1 MRRRGQSLVQG
12 LSIAAVVLL
21 GQPRAS
27 LAQTTA
33 SSFMQL
39 AKQSLA
45 PLDGS
50 LRVPGLK
57 AEVEVLRDRWGV
69 PHIYAKNMD
78 DLFFAQ
84 GYVQAQD
91 RLWQMEMWRR
101 IGDGTL
107 AEVLGPSAVKRDR
120 QARLLMYRGPFD
132 DAEFTSYHPEGK
144 RIFEAF
150 ARGVNAFI
158 AQSADNLPVEFK
170 LTGIKP
176 QPWTARTPLLRRTTM
191 GAAAGELRLARQ
203 VAELGIDEWNR
214 RNHPV
219 PYRVLTIP
227 RGLDVGLIT
236 PEVIAAAAG
245 AADPGELRGALPKPP
260 MLPQYQSW
268 ADAATSQNLGA
279 FEDSPGSNNW
289 VINGSKSK
297 SGKVLLAGD
306 PHRQVTNPSLRY
318 LVHLDA
324 PGWSVTGAT
333 EPMLPGVLFG
343 HNSQIGWALTIV
355 GTDQGD
361 VFVNEV
367 NPANRNQI
375 RWKGGWEN
383 LRVVRDTIRVKGAAP
398 EIVELKFSRHGPVFH
413 EDTVNHLNYAY
424 RSVDN
429 EPGSAGY
436 LGALKLDQVTNCR
449 DFLTE
454 VLARFKAPTE
464 NMVCGDDGGN
474 ISWMAAALSPKR
486 SGGWDGRLPV
496 PGSGDYQWAGFR
508 DDLPR
513 EYNPARG
520 FINTA
525 NHDIHPP
532 GFDPPLFFKN
542 GDFPRYE
549 RIHQLL
555 SAGNRFSVEDFE
567 RMQHDTYWAAA
578 ADRQALVRGWTGATP
593 DLETARALVAGW
605 DRFYDRP
612 SVAASIY
619 DVWNRRLAANRVVA
633 SMPRPERDSLAQRS
647 LREAL
652 DSLSSTF
659 GTPWAQVNWGRI
671 NRSEFPHPFVKAYD
685 IPTVERRGGAGTVA
699 AFGASI
705 RQITD
710 FSDYDRSVQMNT
722 PGQSGQPGS
731 PYYGDLARSSADAV
745 YFPQMWTRPAVES
758 VVAHRLKLV
767 PGSK

>member
-1 MRRRGQSLVQG
+1 MRSRGQGLVQG
-12 LSIAAVVLL
+12 LLLASAALASL
-21 GQPRAS
+21 AHTASAQTSASSFTQLAKAS
-27 LAQTTA
+27 LAQ
-33 SSFMQL
+33 
-39 AKQSLA
+39 
-45 PLDGS
+45 LDGT
-50 LRVPGLK
+50 LRTPGLT
-57 AEVEVLRDRWGV
+57 ADVEVLRDRWGV

-101 IGDGTL
+101 VGDGTL
-107 AEVLGPSAVKRDR
+107 AEVIGPSAVARDR

-132 DAEFTSYHPEGK
+132 DTEFTSYHPDGK

-158 AQSADNLPVEFK
+158 AQSANNLPVEFK

-176 QPWTARTPLLRRTTM
+176 QPWTARTPLLRRTTS
-191 GAAAGELRLARQ
+191 GAAVAELRLARQ

-214 RNHPV
+214 RNHPT

-227 RGLDVGLIT
+227 RGLNLNVIT
-236 PEVIAAAAG
+236 PAVITAASG
-245 AADPGELRGALPKPP
+245 GMDQADLRGGLPKPAL
-260 MLPQYQSW
+260 LPQYQGW
-268 ADAATSQNLGA
+268 TDASTSENLGA
-279 FEDSPGSNNW
+279 FENSPGSNNW
-289 VINGSKSK
+289 VVNGSKTK

-318 LVHLDA
+318 LVHLNA

-343 HNSQIGWALTIV
+343 HNNNIGWALTIV

-367 NPANRNQI
+367 NPANRNQVK
-375 RWKGGWEN
+375 WKGAWEN
-383 LRVVRDTIRVKGAAP
+383 LRVVKDTIRVKCAAP
-398 EIVELKFSRHGPVFH
+398 SIVELKFSRNGPVFY
-413 EDTVNHLNYAY
+413 EDTVNHLDYAY
-424 RSVDN
+424 RAVDN
-429 EPGSAGY
+429 EAGSAGY

-496 PGSGDYQWAGFR
+496 SGSGDYEWAGFR

-525 NHDIHPP
+525 NHDIHPA
-532 GFDPPLFFKN
+532 GFDPPLFFKT

-549 RIHQLL
+549 RIYQLL
-555 SAGNRFSVEDFE
+555 SAGNSFTVEDFQ
-567 RMQHDTYWAAA
+567 RMQHDTYWSAGAA
-578 ADRQALVRGWTGATP
+578 RQALARGWTGATP
-593 DLETARALVAGW
+593 ELETARALVAGW
-605 DRFYDRP
+605 DRFYERP
-612 SVAASIY
+612 SVAASVY
-619 DVWNRRLAANRVVA
+619 DVWNRRLVAHAVAA
-633 SMPRPERDSLAQRS
+633 SMAKTDRDSLAQLS

-652 DSLSSTF
+652 DSLSSSY
-659 GTPWAQVNWGRI
+659 GTSWMLVNWGKI
-671 NRSEFPHPFVKAYD
+671 NRSEFPHQFVKAFD

-699 AFGASI
+699 AFGATI

-710 FSDYDRSVQMNT
+710 FSNYDRSVQMNT

-731 PYYGDLARSSADAV
+731 PYYGNLAQSSADAV
-745 YFPQMWTRPAVES
+745 YFPQMWTRPAVET
-758 VVAHRLKLV
+758 VVAHRLTLA
-767 PGSK
+767 PSR

>member
-1 MRRRGQSLVQG
+1 MPGRGRSLVQG
-12 LSIAAVVLL
+12 VLLAASAVVCL
-21 GQPRAS
+21 GPTAAAQSNASSFAQLAKAS
-27 LAQTTA
+27 LAQI
-33 SSFMQL
+33 
-39 AKQSLA
+39 
-45 PLDGS
+45 DGT
-50 LRVPGLK
+50 LRAPGLK
-57 AEVEVLRDRWGV
+57 DEVEVLRDRWGV

-107 AEVLGPSAVKRDR
+107 AEVMGPSAVERDR
-120 QARLLMYRGPFD
+120 QARLLMYRGAFD
-132 DAEFTSYHPEGK
+132 DAEYGSYHPEGK
-144 RIFEAF
+144 RILEAF
-150 ARGVNAFI
+150 VRGVNAYI
-158 AQSADNLPVEFK
+158 TQNANNLPVEFK

-176 QPWTARTPLLRRTTM
+176 QLWTSRTPLLRRTTF
-191 GAAAGELRLARQ
+191 GAAAAELRLARQ
-203 VAELGIDEWNR
+203 VAEIGIDEWNR
-214 RNHPV
+214 RNHPT
-219 PYRVLTIP
+219 PYRVLTVP
-227 RGLDVGLIT
+227 NGLKLDVIT
-236 PEVIAAAAG
+236 PAVIAAAG
-245 AADPGELRGALPKPP
+245 GEPDRLAQRGGLPRPA

-268 ADAATSQNLGA
+268 PSSQTSENEGA

-289 VINGSKSK
+289 VINGSKSA

-318 LVHLDA
+318 LVHLNA

-343 HNSQIGWALTIV
+343 HNDHIGWALTIV

-367 NPANRNQI
+367 NPANPNQVK
-375 RWKGGWEN
+375 WKGAWEN
-383 LRVVRDTIRVKGAAP
+383 LRVVRDTIRVKDAAP
-398 EIVELKFSRHGPVFH
+398 RIVELKFSRHGPVFY

-424 RSVDN
+424 RAVDN

-436 LGALKLDQVTNCR
+436 LSGLMLDQVGNCR

-454 VLARFKAPTE
+454 VLKRFKAPTE

-486 SGGWDGRLPV
+486 AGGWDGRLPV
-496 PGSGDYQWAGFR
+496 PGTGAYEWAGFR

-532 GFDPPLFFKN
+532 GFDPPLFFKT

-549 RIHQLL
+549 RIYQLL
-555 SAGNRFSVEDFE
+555 SAGTNFTVEDFE

-578 ADRQALVRGWTGATP
+578 APRQELLKGWTGATLE
-593 DLETARALVAGW
+593 LETARALVAGW
-605 DRFYDRP
+605 DRFYDKP
-612 SVAASIY
+612 SVAASVY
-619 DVWNRRLAANRVVA
+619 DVWARRLVANRVTPNMA
-633 SMPRPERDSLAQRS
+633 KPTRDSLAQRS

-652 DSLSSTF
+652 DSLSTTYHTS
-659 GTPWAQVNWGRI
+659 WMRVNWGKI
-671 NRSEFPHPFVKAYD
+671 NRSEFPHQFVTAYD

-699 AFGASI
+699 AFGATI

-710 FSDYDRSVQMNT
+710 FSNYDNSVQMNT

-731 PYYGDLARSSADAV
+731 PYYDNLARSSADAQ
-745 YFPQMWTRPAVES
+745 YFPQMWTRPAVET

-767 PGSK
+767 PGGK

>member
-1 MRRRGQSLVQG
+1 MRGRGQGLVQRM
-12 LSIAAVVLL
+12 LIASAALVSLARTTPAQKSASSFTQL
-21 GQPRAS
+21 ARSS
-27 LAQTTA
+27 LAQ
-33 SSFMQL
+33 
-39 AKQSLA
+39 
-45 PLDGS
+45 LDGT
-50 LRVPGLK
+50 LRVPGLT

-101 IGDGTL
+101 VGDGTL
-107 AEVLGPSAVKRDR
+107 AEVIGPSAVKRDR
-120 QARLLMYRGPFD
+120 QARLLMYRGAFD
-132 DAEFTSYHPEGK
+132 DSEFTSYHPEGK
-144 RIFEAF
+144 RILEAF

-158 AQSADNLPVEFK
+158 AQNANNLPVEFK

-176 QPWTARTPLLRRTTM
+176 QPWTARTPLLRRTTS
-191 GAAAGELRLARQ
+191 GAAVAELRLARQ

-214 RNHPV
+214 RNRPT

-227 RGLDVGLIT
+227 RGLNLNVIT
-236 PEVIAAAAG
+236 PEVIAAASG
-245 AADPGELRGALPKPP
+245 GMDPVDLRGGLPKPA
-260 MLPQYQSW
+260 LLSQYRSW
-268 ADAATSQNLGA
+268 TDARTSENLGA
-279 FEDSPGSNNW
+279 FENSPGSNNW
-289 VINGSKSK
+289 VVNGSKTK

-318 LVHLDA
+318 LVHLNA

-343 HNSQIGWALTIV
+343 HNNNIGWALTIV

-375 RWKGGWEN
+375 RWKGGWEDM
-383 LRVVRDTIRVKGAAP
+383 RVVRDTIRVKGAAAT
-398 EIVELKFSRHGPVFH
+398 IVELKFSRNGPVFY

-424 RSVDN
+424 RAVDN
-429 EPGSAGY
+429 EAGSAGY

-464 NMVCGDDGGN
+464 NMVCGDDAGN

-496 PGSGDYQWAGFR
+496 PGSGDYEWAGFR

-525 NHDIHPP
+525 NHDIHPA
-532 GFDPPLFFKN
+532 GFDPPLFFKT

-549 RIHQLL
+549 RIFHLL
-555 SAGNRFSVEDFE
+555 SAGNSFTVEDFE

-578 ADRQALVRGWTGATP
+578 TGRQPFARGWTGATP
-593 DLETARALVAGW
+593 ELETARALVAGW
-605 DRFYDRP
+605 DRFYERP
-612 SVAASIY
+612 SVAASVY
-619 DVWNRRLAANRVVA
+619 DVWNRRLTAHGVAA
-633 SMPRPERDSLAQRS
+633 SMPKADRDSLSQQS

-652 DSLSSTF
+652 DSLSSTS
-659 GTPWAQVNWGRI
+659 GTSWMLVNWGKI
-671 NRSEFPHPFVKAYD
+671 NRSEFPHQFVKAYD

-699 AFGASI
+699 AFGATI

-710 FSDYDRSVQMNT
+710 FSNYDRSVQMNT

-731 PYYGDLARSSADAV
+731 PYYGNLAASSADAV
-745 YFPQMWTRPAVES
+745 YFPQMWTRPAVET
-758 VVAHRLKLV
+758 VVAHRLKLT
-767 PGSK
+767 PASR

>member
-1 MRRRGQSLVQG
+1 MHRRDQSLVNG
-12 LSIAAVVLL
+12 LLLAVTVLL
-21 GQPRAS
+21 GCTTALR
-27 LAQTTA
+27 AQTTA
-33 SSFMQL
+33 SFAQL
-39 AKQSLA
+39 ARQSLA
-45 PLDGS
+45 PIDGS
-50 LRVPGLK
+50 LRVPGLQ

-69 PHIYAKNMD
+69 PHIYAKNTD

-107 AEVLGPSAVKRDR
+107 AEILGPAAVARDR
-120 QARLLMYRGPFD
+120 QARHLMYRGPFD
-132 DAEFTSYHPEGK
+132 DSEFASYHPGGQ

-158 AQSADNLPVEFK
+158 AQSRNNPPVEFK

-176 QPWTARTPLLRRTTM
+176 QPWTARTPLLRRTNL

-214 RNHPV
+214 RNRPT

-227 RGLDVGLIT
+227 KGLNLAAIT
-236 PEVIAAAAG
+236 PEVVAAAG
-245 AADPGELRGALPKPP
+245 LPPNPAEQRGALPRVP
-260 MLPQYQSW
+260 MLPQYSAW
-268 ADAATSQNLGA
+268 TGAVSTPNLGA
-279 FEDSPGSNNW
+279 FEESPGSNNW
-289 VINGSKSK
+289 VVRGSKTK
-297 SGKVLLAGD
+297 SGQVILAGD

-318 LVHLDA
+318 LVHLNA
-324 PGWSVTGAT
+324 PGWNVTGAT

-343 HNSQIGWALTIV
+343 HNADIAWALTIV

-361 VFVNEV
+361 VFVNDV
-367 NPANRNQI
+367 NPANRNQV
-375 RWKGGWEN
+375 RWKGAWED
-383 LRVVRDTIRVKGAAP
+383 LAVVRDTIRVRGAAP

-413 EDTVNHLNYAY
+413 LDSVNNLAYSY
-424 RSVDN
+424 RSVDR

-436 LGALKLDQVTNCR
+436 LGALTLDQVANCR
-449 DFLTE
+449 DFLAET
-454 VLARFKAPTE
+454 LKRYKAPTE
-464 NMVCGDDGGN
+464 NMICGDRAGN
-474 ISWMAAALSPKR
+474 ISWMAAAASPKR

-496 PGSGDYQWAGFR
+496 PGNGDYEWSGFR

-520 FINTA
+520 YIATA

-542 GDFPRYE
+542 GTFPRID
-549 RIHQLL
+549 RLNQLL
-555 SAGNRFSVEDFE
+555 SAGNSFTVEDFK
-567 RMQHDTYWAAA
+567 RMQHDTFWAAA
-578 ADRQALVRGWTGATP
+578 AERQGLLAGWTGASP
-593 DLETARALVAGW
+593 ELETARSLVAAW

-612 SVAASIY
+612 SVAAAVY
-619 DVWNRRLAANRVVA
+619 DVWNRRLTANRVDVA
-633 SMPRPERDSLAQRS
+633 TTKPSRDSLVQRS
-647 LREAL
+647 LTEAL

-659 GTPWAQVNWGRI
+659 GMHWSLVNWGKV
-671 NRSEFPHPFVKAYD
+671 NRSEFPHQFVKAYD
-685 IPTVERRGGAGTVA
+685 LPTIERRGGAGTVA

-710 FSDYDRSVQMNT
+710 FADLDRSVQMNT
-722 PGQSGQPGS
+722 PGQSAQPGS
-731 PYYGDLARSSADAV
+731 PFYGNLAQLSGDAE
-745 YFPQMWTRPAVES
+745 YFPQMWSRPAVES
-758 VVAHRLKLV
+758 VVAHRLKLI
-767 PGSK
+767 PSGR

>member
-1 MRRRGQSLVQG
+1 MHRRARVP
-12 LSIAAVVLL
+12 VRVLL
-21 GQPRAS
+21 TAALTLAGSARTAP
-27 LAQTTA
+27 AQTTSLA
-33 SSFMQL
+33 KL

-45 PLDGS
+45 PIDGS
-50 LRVPGLK
+50 LRLPGLK
-57 AEVEVLRDRWGV
+57 EEVEVLRDRWGV
-69 PHIYAKNMD
+69 PHIYAGNLD

-84 GYVQAQD
+84 GFVQAQD

-101 IGDGTL
+101 VGDGTL
-107 AEVLGPSAVKRDR
+107 AEVIGPSAVKRDR
-120 QARLLMYRGPFD
+120 QARLLMYRGSFD

-150 ARGVNAFI
+150 ARGVNAYI
-158 AQSADNLPVEFK
+158 AQSANNLPVEFT

-176 QPWTARTPLLRRTTM
+176 QLWTARTPLLRRTTF
-191 GAAAGELRLARQ
+191 GAAASELRTARQ
-203 VAELGIDEWNR
+203 VAELGLDEGNR
-214 RNHPV
+214 RNRPV
-219 PYRVLTIP
+219 PYRVLAIP
-227 RGLDVGLIT
+227 RGLDVSVIT
-236 PEVIAAAAG
+236 PEVIAAAG
-245 AADPGELRGALPKPP
+245 GMPNPGDLRGALPKPAI
-260 MLPQYQSW
+260 LPQYRSW
-268 ADAATSQNLGA
+268 ADASASLNLGA

-289 VINGSKSK
+289 VVNGSKSK

-306 PHRQVTNPSLRY
+306 PHRQVTSPSLRY
-318 LVHLDA
+318 LVHLNA

-343 HNSQIGWALTIV
+343 HNSRIGWALTIV

-367 NPANRNQI
+367 NPADRNQV
-375 RWKGGWEN
+375 RWKGAWEK

-398 EIVELKFSRHGPVFH
+398 EIVELKFSRHGPVFY
-413 EDTVNHLNYAY
+413 EDTVNHLAYAY

-449 DFLTE
+449 EFLTE

-496 PGSGDYQWAGFR
+496 PGTGDFSWDGFR

-532 GFDPPLFFKN
+532 GFDPPLFFKT

-549 RIHQLL
+549 RVFQLL
-555 SAGNRFSVEDFE
+555 SAGNSFSVEDFE
-567 RMQHDTYWAAA
+567 RMQHDTYWAATA
-578 ADRQALVRGWTGATP
+578 ERQTLLKGWTGATP

-619 DVWNRRLAANRVVA
+619 DVWNRRLGANGVKA
-633 SMPRPERDSLAQRS
+633 GMPRPERDSLVQRS

-652 DSLSSTF
+652 DSLTTTF
-659 GTPWAQVNWGRI
+659 GMPWSQVNWGKI
-671 NRSEFPHPFVKAYD
+671 NRSEFPHQFVRAFD
-685 IPTVERRGGAGTVA
+685 IPAVERRGGAGTVA
-699 AFGASI
+699 AFGATI

-710 FSDYDRSVQMNT
+710 FSDFDRSVQMNT
-722 PGQSGQPGS
+722 PGQSAQPGS
-731 PYYGDLARSSADAV
+731 PYFSNLAQSSADAE

-758 VVAHRLKLV
+758 VTAHRLKLM
-767 PGSK
+767 PGSR

>member
-1 MRRRGQSLVQG
+1 M
-12 LSIAAVVLL
+12 IAAVVFMS
-21 GQPRAS
+21 QATTTS
-27 LAQTTA
+27 AQTA
-33 SSFMQL
+33 QSFMQL
-39 AKQSLA
+39 ATQSLS
-45 PLDGS
+45 PIEGS
-50 LRVPGLK
+50 HRLAGLK
-57 AEVEVLRDRWGV
+57 AKVEVLRDRWGV
-69 PHIYAKNMD
+69 PHIYAQNMD

-101 IGDGTL
+101 DGDGTL
-107 AEVLGPSAVKRDR
+107 AEVIGPSAVKRDR
-120 QARLLMYRGPFD
+120 QARLLMYRGPFND
-132 DAEFTSYHPEGK
+132 SEFTSYHPEGK

-150 ARGVNAFI
+150 ARGVNAYI
-158 AQSADNLPVEFK
+158 AQSAGNLPVEFK
-170 LTGIKP
+170 LTGITP
-176 QPWTARTPLLRRTTM
+176 QPWTARTPLLRRTNL
-191 GAAAGELRLARQ
+191 GAAASELTLARQ
-203 VAELGIDEWNR
+203 VAQEGIEAWNR

-219 PYRVLTIP
+219 PYRPLTIP
-227 RGLDVGLIT
+227 RGLDLGLIS
-236 PEVIAAAAG
+236 PEVIAAARGGMSQA
-245 AADPGELRGALPKPP
+245 ELRGGLPRPEI
-260 MLPQYQSW
+260 LPQYQRW
-268 ADAATSQNLGA
+268 AGAGTSENLGA
-279 FEDSPGSNNW
+279 YEDSPGSNNW
-289 VINGSKSK
+289 VVNGSKTH

-318 LVHLDA
+318 LVHLNA

-343 HNSQIGWALTIV
+343 HNAEIAWALTIV

-383 LRVVRDTIRVKGAAP
+383 LRVVRDTIRVKGASS
-398 EIVELKFSRHGPVFH
+398 EIVELKFSRHGPIFF
-413 EDTVNHLNYAY
+413 EDTVNHRNYAY
-424 RSVDN
+424 RSVNN
-429 EPGSAGY
+429 EAGSAGY
-436 LGALKLDQVTNCR
+436 LGALALDQVTNCR
-449 DFLTE
+449 DFLDE

-464 NMVCGDDGGN
+464 NMVCGDAAGN

-486 SGGWDGRLPV
+486 AGGWDGRLPV
-496 PGSGDYQWAGFR
+496 PGSGDYEWAGFR

-532 GFDPPLFFKN
+532 GFDPPLFFKT
-542 GDFPRYE
+542 GEFPRYE
-549 RIHQLL
+549 RIFALL
-555 SAGNRFSVEDFE
+555 SAGSGFAVEDFE

-578 ADRQALVRGWTGATP
+578 ARRQPFLRGWTGATP
-593 DLETARALVAGW
+593 ELETARQMVATW
-605 DRFYDRP
+605 DRFFDRP

-619 DVWNRRLAANRVVA
+619 DVWNRRLDANRVTADMPVA
-633 SMPRPERDSLAQRS
+633 RRDSLSQQS

-652 DSLSSTF
+652 DSLSTAYR
-659 GTPWAQVNWGRI
+659 TPWSLVNWGKV
-671 NRSEFPHPFVKAYD
+671 NRSEFPHPFVRAYD
-685 IPTVERRGGAGTVA
+685 LPPVERRGGAGTVA

-710 FSDYDRSVQMNT
+710 FSDLDRSVQMNT

-731 PYYGDLARSSADAV
+731 PFYGNLAQSSGDAV
-745 YFPQMWTRPAVES
+745 YFQQSWTRQAVDS
-758 VVAHRLKLV
+758 VVQYRLILE
-767 PGSK
+767 PASR

>member
-1 MRRRGQSLVQG
+1 MHGRGPHLVHG
-12 LSIAAVVLL
+12 LFFAAIALL
-21 GQPRAS
+21 GQAPPIT
-27 LAQTTA
+27 AQTSA
-33 SSFMQL
+33 SSFSQL
-39 AKQSLA
+39 AKQSLS
-45 PLDGS
+45 PLSGT
-50 LRVPGLK
+50 LRAPGLK
-57 AEVEVLRDRWGV
+57 APVEVLRDRWGV
-69 PHIYAKNMD
+69 PHIYAQNMD

-107 AEVLGPSAVKRDR
+107 AEILGPSAVARDR
-120 QARLLMYRGPFD
+120 QARQLMYRGPFD
-132 DAEFTSYHPEGK
+132 DSEFTSYHPEGK

-150 ARGVNAFI
+150 ARGVNAYI
-158 AQSADNLPVEFK
+158 AASANNLPVEFK

-176 QPWTARTPLLRRTTM
+176 QPWTARTPLLRRTNF

-203 VAELGIDEWNR
+203 VAEQGIDEWNR
-214 RNHPV
+214 RNRPT

-227 RGLDVGLIT
+227 KGLNLAAIT
-236 PEVIAAAAG
+236 PEVVSAAG
-245 AADPGELRGALPKPP
+245 LPNNREEQRGGLPRVEL
-260 MLPQYQSW
+260 LPQYRQWSG
-268 ADAATSQNLGA
+268 AVASPNEGA

-289 VINGSKSK
+289 VVRGSKTR

-318 LVHLDA
+318 LVHLNA

-343 HNSQIGWALTIV
+343 HNENIAWALTIV

-361 VFVNEV
+361 VFVNDV
-367 NPANRNQI
+367 NPANRNQV
-375 RWKGGWEN
+375 RWKGSWEN
-383 LRVVRDTIRVKGAAP
+383 LTIVRDTIRVKGAAP
-398 EIVELKFSRHGPVFH
+398 EIVELKYSRHGPVFY
-413 EDTVNHLNYAY
+413 EDTKNNLAYSY
-424 RSVDN
+424 RSVDR

-436 LGALKLDQVTNCR
+436 LGALMLDQVSNCQ

-454 VLARFKAPTE
+454 TLKRFKAPTE
-464 NMVCGDDGGN
+464 NMVCGDKAGN
-474 ISWMAAALSPKR
+474 ISWMAAAASPKR

-496 PGSGDYQWAGFR
+496 PGNGDYEWAGFR

-513 EYNPARG
+513 EYNPERG
-520 FINTA
+520 FIATA
-525 NHDIHPP
+525 NHDIHPA

-542 GDFPRYE
+542 GTFPRFE
-549 RIHQLL
+549 RLTQLL
-555 SAGNRFSVEDFE
+555 SLGNGFTVEDFK

-578 ADRQALVRGWTGATP
+578 AERQELLRGWTGASP
-593 DLETARALVAGW
+593 ELETARSLVQRW
-605 DRFYDRP
+605 DGFYDRP
-612 SVAASIY
+612 SVAASVF
-619 DVWNRRLAANRVVA
+619 DVWNRRLTANRVTA
-633 SMPRPERDSLAQRS
+633 DMPKAQRDSLAQRS
-647 LREAL
+647 LKEAV

-659 GTPWAQVNWGRI
+659 GMHWSLVNWGKV
-671 NRSEFPHPFVKAYD
+671 NRSEFPHQFVKAFD

-710 FSDYDRSVQMNT
+710 FSDFDKSVQMNT
-722 PGQSGQPGS
+722 PGQSAQPGS
-731 PYYGDLARSSADAV
+731 PFYGSLAEMSGNAE

-758 VVAHRLKLV
+758 VTAHRLRLE
-767 PGSK
+767 PGGR